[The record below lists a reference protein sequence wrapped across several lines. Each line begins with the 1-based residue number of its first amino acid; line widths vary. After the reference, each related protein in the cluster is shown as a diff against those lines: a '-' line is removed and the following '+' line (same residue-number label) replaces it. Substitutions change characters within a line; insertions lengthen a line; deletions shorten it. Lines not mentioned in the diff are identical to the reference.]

1 MTARDCGTFNR
12 VWIQVTMVMTKW
24 LILNNL
30 NTANSFWKYFENI
43 NFSVSLKQKG
53 CVSPSLVRLLK
64 AFCFVKQ
71 QLRTAVKPVEVS
83 VGFHCVRRKSWLIC
97 SKIDPK
103 RKHQRKSQFT
113 DCNYTLAVLS
123 YFTLVCLWCGRTGG
137 RAVTWLPKFLGY
149 ISNQIFLPMVLRGAR
164 L

>member
-113 DCNYTLAVLS
+113 DCNYTLTWQ
-123 YFTLVCLWCGRTGG
+123 FLVILHWYACGVDG
-137 RAVTWLPKFLGY
+137 RADVRSRDYQNFQDT
-149 ISNQIFLPMVLRGAR
+149 
-164 L
+164 